1 MLARRGDPVWYR
13 ALRGAVRALLR
24 LGWRLRVEGLERLP
38 PAPYVLA
45 PNHGSEIDAIV
56 LAAALPMK
64 PTVLAARD
72 LDRFPV
78 LFRIIGWFDPVFVRR
93 GGLADV
99 GSIRACLGRLQR
111 GEVLAVFP
119 EGRVVQDGAL
129 ASLHPGAAFVALR
142 AGVPLVPAA
151 LCGLE
156 RMWPLGARWPRRSR
170 ITVRFGDPLSPRL
183 GEEAEAL
190 TARLREAIERL
201 RGSPPPRAGT
211 HM

>member
-1 MLARRGDPVWYR
+1 MVGRRRDPLWYR
-13 ALRGAVRALLR
+13 ALRAVVRVLLR
-24 LGWRLRVEGLERLP
+24 LGWRLRVDGLERLP

-99 GSIRACLGRLQR
+99 GSVRACLGRLRR

-119 EGRVVQDGAL
+119 EGRVVQDGVL
-129 ASLHPGAAFVALR
+129 GPFHPGAAFVALR

-170 ITVRFGDPLSPRL
+170 ITVRFGDPLRPHP
-183 GEEAEAL
+183 GEEAEGL
-190 TARLREAIERL
+190 TARLRQAIEHL
-201 RGSPPPRAGT
+201 RECSPLRVGT
-211 HM
+211 TV